1 MNFLNIE
8 PKQINLEARKISI
21 KVLYLELNTNAIIKV
36 ESFSE
41 NNELLN
47 SKQFNLDGSD
57 YNNWNNDD
65 FLIQYVCDKYGYSL
79 QT

>member
-1 MNFLNIE
+1 MNLLNIE

-21 KVLYLELNTNAIIKV
+21 KVLYLELNNNAIIKV
-36 ESFSE
+36 ESFSQ
-41 NNELLN
+41 NDELIDT
-47 SKQFNLDGSD
+47 KQFDLNGSD
-57 YNNWNNDD
+57 YQNWNNDD

>member
-8 PKQINLEARKISI
+8 PKQITLEAYKISI
-21 KVLYLELNTNAIIKV
+21 KVLYLELNNNAIIKV
-36 ESFSE
+36 ESFSQ
-41 NNELLN
+41 NNELIDT
-47 SKQFNLDGSD
+47 KQFDLNGSD
-57 YNNWNNDD
+57 YQNWNNDD